1 MVRIEKRVFAIR
13 RSRYRGESRYRS
25 LRQRPEWELWDGDVA
40 CSDCVD
46 CVDNGLL
53 VFGETA
59 VLCQM
64 NLAIRSGMATLT
76 FLEWN
81 ESGRMDVAKR
91 NSPMRKRRVKET
103 DSDSRPE
110 NGVADE
116 SSALVVSVHRIEEE
130 VQRELLG
137 QAELRFSSL
146 VVRRVPGGVC
156 LEGVLEADDVDA
168 ASSSVCGLA
177 RRVAGVQDVLN
188 HLVVRHSN
196 KNVPVKG

>member
-1 MVRIEKRVFAIR
+1 
-13 RSRYRGESRYRS
+13 
-25 LRQRPEWELWDGDVA
+25 
-40 CSDCVD
+40 
-46 CVDNGLL
+46 
-53 VFGETA
+53 
-59 VLCQM
+59 
-64 NLAIRSGMATLT
+64 
-76 FLEWN
+76 
-81 ESGRMDVAKR
+81 
-91 NSPMRKRRVKET
+91 MRKRRVKET